1 MFTTNRDPIEKVK
14 TDDISPSKTAPDRP
28 RKKSG
33 HGVEKFK

>member
-28 RKKSG
+28 RKKSVRG
-33 HGVEKFK
+33 IEKFQ